1 MVLVSFPLPPL
12 SFPEIRARRQ
22 YPCEMLRDREP
33 DQIEWQFD
41 ALDLRPVERWLAILP
56 TLSIEPYEQTTI
68 TAVAQPPQ
76 RLVDS
81 YLDTDDWRMANAGF
95 VVRTRR
101 HGRRDE
107 IMLKTAQWA
116 EGNGLRQPLEARQ
129 ELPPS
134 GVSDLGSDGP
144 VGRRTHAITGRKP
157 LRPVLQVRTRR
168 RSFALRIDGGDAA
181 EIALDDTVI
190 VVGNGQRPM
199 QLRRVE
205 VRVFREWMDAL
216 GPLVLQLRTA
226 CGLQPATLSKFEAG
240 LLARGVVIPGPPDL
254 GSTEI
259 GPGMNLGELAYA
271 VLRRQLAVLREKEPG
286 TRLGEDP
293 EELHDMRVA
302 TRRMRAAL
310 DLFAEVLPIRTRSF
324 RDEFGWLAG
333 VLGAV
338 RDLDV
343 QLEAQAA
350 MAEPGQEELWADLTA
365 LLARERE
372 TARAALLAA
381 LDSVRWE
388 RLVGGMAAMVQQG
401 PFRRSTATRLSALVA
416 VPDLICSRHD
426 AVVKAARR
434 AKRSREAADFH
445 RLRIRCKRLRYSLEF
460 GAELYDGRTNRYTRQ
475 LAKLQNQLGLMQDA
489 EVAATRLSDLATG
502 DAHLPAATIFVMG
515 GVAELHRQEMAR
527 LLGLLPTELSR
538 VRGREWMELTTT
550 MERGREQ
557 ALALVPPTRR
567 TLRVLPDHA
576 QPERAAV
583 TSDTTTPAALLR
595 PDLARAAGGGES
607 LA

>member
-144 VGRRTHAITGRKP
+144 VGRRTHAIAGRKP

-259 GPGMNLGELAYA
+259 GPDMNLGELAYA

-567 TLRVLPDHA
+567 ALRVLPDHP
-576 QPERAAV
+576 QPERAPV